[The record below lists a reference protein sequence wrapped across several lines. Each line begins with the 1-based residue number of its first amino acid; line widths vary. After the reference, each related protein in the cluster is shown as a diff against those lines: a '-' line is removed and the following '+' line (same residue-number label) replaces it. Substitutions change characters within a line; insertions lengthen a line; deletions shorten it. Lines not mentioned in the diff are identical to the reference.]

1 MSGRVL
7 LVGAGPGDPDLLT
20 VRALRE
26 LERADVLLYDA
37 LLDPAILSLAPAHCE
52 RIDVGK
58 RGDGTKGVAQDKI
71 ADLMIEKA
79 RAGKR
84 VVRLK
89 GGDPFVFGRGGEEA
103 SRLAGAGIP
112 FEVVPGISSA
122 IAVPAYAGIPVT
134 DRRLSS
140 SVAIITGHR
149 GKDDHDH
156 RIDWEGL
163 ARSAET
169 LVILM
174 GTAWVEDIVAR
185 LVAGGRDPATPAAA
199 IERGSTPQ
207 QRVVVARLQDLPA
220 RVRASGLKAPTV
232 IVVGRVVE
240 FREHVAWF
248 ERLPLFG
255 RRVLVARA
263 LGQGG
268 ELALELRRRAAQP
281 VAVPLLELVPAA
293 DPAALEAVLARAS
306 SYDWIVYT
314 SANAVRFA
322 TPAGGAAARTR
333 VACIGEATARAARAA
348 GLRVD
353 LVPAGES
360 TPERLGEALAATG
373 ELAGRRVLFPRA
385 ERARETLIRALE
397 ARGARVDAVEAY
409 RTRVPEGAG
418 ARLSA
423 ELARGLDAVALTSPS
438 TVAHLFALLSREE
451 QEALCARAVF
461 ACIGPTT
468 ADALATALGGRAARV
483 CTAPLQTS
491 SALVDA
497 LERKFAVEHAEEHV
511 EEHVEGSDGLS

>member
-37 LLDPAILSLAPAHCE
+37 LIEPAILSLAPAACE

-58 RGDGTKGVAQDKI
+58 RGDGTKGIAQDKI
-71 ADLMIEKA
+71 TDLMIEKA

-103 SRLAGAGIP
+103 TQLRAAGIA

-122 IAVPAYAGIPVT
+122 LAVPAYAGIPVT

-140 SVAIITGHR
+140 SVAIVTGHR
-149 GKDDHDH
+149 GKDVRDE

-199 IERGSTPQ
+199 IARGSTPQ

-220 RVRASGLKAPTV
+220 RMRAAGLTAPTV
-232 IVVGRVVE
+232 IVIGRVVE

-255 RRVLVARA
+255 RRVLIPRA
-263 LGQGG
+263 VGQGA
-268 ELALELRRRAAQP
+268 ELALELRRRAAEP
-281 VAVPLLELVPAA
+281 VAVPLLEVLPAL
-293 DPAALEAVLARAS
+293 DLAALDAALARAS
-306 SYDWIVYT
+306 DYDWIVYT
-314 SANAVRFA
+314 SANAARFA
-322 TPAGGAAARTR
+322 TPRADALTRTR
-333 VACIGEATARAARAA
+333 VACIGRATERAARAA

-360 TPERLGEALAATG
+360 TPERLAEALAASG
-373 ELAGRRVLFPRA
+373 ELAGLRILLPRA
-385 ERARETLIRALE
+385 ERARETLGRALE
-397 ARGARVDAVEAY
+397 ARGARVDAVPAY
-409 RTRVPEGAG
+409 RTRAPAGAG
-418 ARLSA
+418 ASLSA
-423 ELARGLDAVALTSPS
+423 ELARGLDAVVLTSPS
-438 TVAHLFALLSREE
+438 TVAHLFELLSPPE
-451 QEALCARAVF
+451 QQVLCERAVF

-468 ADALATALGGRAARV
+468 SESLAAALGGRPARV
-483 CTAPLQTS
+483 CTAGLQTTI
-491 SALVDA
+491 ALVDA
-497 LERKFAVEHAEEHV
+497 LERMFAEE
-511 EEHVEGSDGLS
+511 SNALS

>member
-1 MSGRVL
+1 VSGRVY

-26 LERADVLLYDA
+26 LERAEVLLYDA
-37 LLDPAILSLAPAHCE
+37 LIDPAILLLAPADCE

-103 SRLAGAGIP
+103 TRLRGAAIP
-112 FEVVPGISSA
+112 FEIVPGITSA

-140 SVAIITGHR
+140 SVAVVTGHR
-149 GKDDHDH
+149 GKDAHDH

-169 LVILM
+169 LVVLM
-174 GTAWVEDIVAR
+174 GTAWLEDIVAR
-185 LVAGGRDPATPAAA
+185 IIAGGRDPATPAAA
-199 IERGSTPQ
+199 IARGSTPQ
-207 QRVVVARLQDLPA
+207 QRVIVARLQDLPA
-220 RVRASGLKAPTV
+220 RVRAAALAAPTV
-232 IVVGRVVE
+232 IVIGRVVE
-240 FREHVAWF
+240 FREHTAWF
-248 ERLPLFG
+248 EHLPLFG
-255 RRVLVARA
+255 RRVLVGRA
-263 LGQGG
+263 EGQGS
-268 ELALELRRRAAQP
+268 ELALELRRRAAEP
-281 VAVPLLELVPAA
+281 VSVPLLELAPPEDERPLAA
-293 DPAALEAVLARAS
+293 ALARAAE
-306 SYDWIVYT
+306 YDWIVYT

-322 TPAGGAAARTR
+322 TPKGDAAARGR

-360 TPERLGEALAATG
+360 SPERLAEALAAAG
-373 ELAGRRVLFPRA
+373 ALDGRRVLVPRSG
-385 ERARETLIRALE
+385 RARDTLVRALE
-397 ARGARVDAVEAY
+397 SRGARVDAVEAY
-409 RTRVPEGAG
+409 RTIAPEGAG
-418 ARLSA
+418 EALRA

-438 TVAHLFALLSREE
+438 TVAHLFALLAAEE
-451 QEALCARAVF
+451 LDALRASAVF
-461 ACIGPTT
+461 ACIGATT
-468 ADALATALGGRAARV
+468 TEALAAALAGRPARV
-483 CTAPLQTS
+483 CTAALQTS

-497 LERKFAVEHAEEHV
+497 LERELAED
-511 EEHVEGSDGLS
+511 SDGLS

>member
-37 LLDPAILSLAPAHCE
+37 LIDPAILLLAPAACE

-71 ADLMIEKA
+71 ADLLIEKA

-103 SRLAGAGIP
+103 SRLRAAGIP

-122 IAVPAYAGIPVT
+122 IAVPAYAGIPIT

-140 SVAIITGHR
+140 SVAVVTGHR
-149 GKDDHDH
+149 GKDEHDH

-169 LVILM
+169 LVVLM
-174 GTAWVEDIVAR
+174 GTAWLEDIVAR
-185 LVAGGRDPATPAAA
+185 IIAGGRDPATPAAA
-199 IERGSTPQ
+199 IARGSTPQ
-207 QRVVVARLQDLPA
+207 QRVIVARLRDLPA
-220 RVRASGLKAPTV
+220 RVRAAELAAPTV
-232 IVVGRVVE
+232 VVVGPVVE
-240 FREHVAWF
+240 FREHAAWF

-263 LGQGG
+263 EAQGP
-268 ELALELRRRAAQP
+268 ELALELRRRAAEP
-281 VAVPLLELVPAA
+281 VRVPLLEFAPSARPERLA
-293 DPAALEAVLARAS
+293 AALAQAS
-306 SYDWIVYT
+306 SYDWLVYT

-322 TPAGGAAARTR
+322 APGAGALGRAR
-333 VACIGEATARAARAA
+333 VACIGEATAGAARDA

-353 LVPAGES
+353 LVPPGES
-360 TPERLGEALAATG
+360 TPEQLAAALAAAG
-373 ELAGRRVLFPRA
+373 ELRGARLLLPRA
-385 ERARETLIRALE
+385 ERAREALPRALE
-397 ARGARVDAVEAY
+397 ALGARVDAVEAY
-409 RTRVPEGAG
+409 RTRTPDDAG
-418 ARLSA
+418 AKLRA
-423 ELARGLDAVALTSPS
+423 ELALGLDAVLLTSPS
-438 TVAHLFALLSREE
+438 TVEHLFALLSPAE
-451 QEALCARAVF
+451 QAGLCERAVL

-468 ADALATALGGRAARV
+468 AAALETALAGRTART
-483 CTAPLQTS
+483 CTAALQTGA
-491 SALVDA
+491 ALVDA
-497 LERKFAVEHAEEHV
+497 LERELEEDR
-511 EEHVEGSDGLS
+511 DGVS

>member
-1 MSGRVL
+1 LSGRVL

-37 LLDPAILSLAPAHCE
+37 LIEPAILSLAPVACE

-58 RGDGTKGVAQDKI
+58 RGDGTKGIAQDKI
-71 ADLMIEKA
+71 TDLMIEKA

-103 SRLAGAGIP
+103 TQLRAAGIP

-122 IAVPAYAGIPVT
+122 LAVPAYAGIPVT

-140 SVAIITGHR
+140 SVAIVTGHR
-149 GKDDHDH
+149 GKEAHDQ

-185 LVAGGRDPATPAAA
+185 VVAGGRDPATPSAA
-199 IERGSTPQ
+199 IARGSTPQ

-220 RVRASGLKAPTV
+220 RVRAAGLEAPTV
-232 IVVGRVVE
+232 IVIGRVVE

-263 LGQGG
+263 LGQGDA
-268 ELALELRRRAAQP
+268 LALELRRRAAEP
-281 VAVPLLELVPAA
+281 VAVPLLEVLPPSDV
-293 DPAALEAVLARAS
+293 AALDAALARAS
-306 SYDWIVYT
+306 AYDWIVYT
-314 SANAVRFA
+314 SANAVRNA
-322 TPAGGAAARTR
+322 IPRADALARTR
-333 VACIGEATARAARAA
+333 VACIGPATASAARES

-353 LVPAGES
+353 LVPPGES
-360 TPERLGEALAATG
+360 TPERLAEALAAVG
-373 ELAGRRVLFPRA
+373 ELSGLRVLLPRA
-385 ERARETLIRALE
+385 ERARETLADALV
-397 ARGARVDAVEAY
+397 ARGARVDAVVAY
-409 RTRVPEGAG
+409 RTRLPEGAS
-418 ARLSA
+418 ARLSEA
-423 ELARGLDAVALTSPS
+423 IERGLDAVVLTSPS
-438 TVAHLFALLSREE
+438 TVAHLFELLSPAE
-451 QEALCARAVF
+451 QQALCARAVF

-468 ADALATALGGRAARV
+468 AEALADALGGRPARV
-483 CTAPLQTS
+483 CTATLQTTI
-491 SALVDA
+491 ALVDA
-497 LERKFAVEHAEEHV
+497 LEGALAEEHAEESN
-511 EEHVEGSDGLS
+511 GFS

>member
-1 MSGRVL
+1 MSGRVY

-26 LERADVLLYDA
+26 LERAEVLLYDA
-37 LLDPAILSLAPAHCE
+37 LIDPAILLLAPADCE

-71 ADLMIEKA
+71 ADLLIEKA

-103 SRLAGAGIP
+103 TRLRGAGIP
-112 FEVVPGISSA
+112 FEVVPGITSA

-140 SVAIITGHR
+140 SVAVVTGHR
-149 GKDDHDH
+149 GKDEHDH

-169 LVILM
+169 LVVLM
-174 GTAWVEDIVAR
+174 GTAWLEDIVAR
-185 LVAGGRDPATPAAA
+185 IIAGGRDPATPAAA
-199 IERGSTPQ
+199 IARGSTPQ

-220 RVRASGLKAPTV
+220 RVRAAALAAPTV
-232 IVVGRVVE
+232 IVIGRVVE
-240 FREHVAWF
+240 FREHAAWF

-263 LGQGG
+263 EGQAS
-268 ELALELRRRAAQP
+268 ELVLELRRRAAEP
-281 VAVPLLELVPAA
+281 VTVPLLEFAPPVPREPLAA
-293 DPAALEAVLARAS
+293 ALARAAE
-306 SYDWIVYT
+306 YDWIVYT

-322 TPAGGAAARTR
+322 TPKRDAAARAR

-353 LVPAGES
+353 VVPEGES
-360 TPERLGEALAATG
+360 SPERLAAALAATG
-373 ELAGRRVLFPRA
+373 ELAGRRVFFPRSG
-385 ERARETLIRALE
+385 RARDDLVRALE
-397 ARGARVDAVEAY
+397 SRGARVDAVEAY
-409 RTRVPEGAG
+409 RALVPAG
-418 ARLSA
+418 AADALRA

-438 TVAHLFALLSREE
+438 TVAHLFDGLAPAELET
-451 QEALCARAVF
+451 LCAGAIF
-461 ACIGPTT
+461 ACIGATT
-468 ADALATALGGRAARV
+468 ADALATALAGRPARV
-483 CTAPLQTS
+483 CTAALQTAN
-491 SALVDA
+491 ALVDV
-497 LERKFAVEHAEEHV
+497 LEREFEED
-511 EEHVEGSDGLS
+511 SDGLS

>member
-1 MSGRVL
+1 MNGRVH

-26 LERADVLLYDA
+26 IERAEVLLYDA
-37 LLDPAILSLAPAHCE
+37 LLDPLILALAPASCE

-103 SRLAGAGIP
+103 SRLRAAGIE
-112 FEVVPGISSA
+112 FEVVPGITSA

-140 SVAIITGHR
+140 SVAIVTGHR
-149 GKDDHDH
+149 GKEAHDH

-169 LVILM
+169 LVVLM
-174 GTAWVEDIVAR
+174 GTAWIEDIVAR
-185 LVAGGRDPATPAAA
+185 LIGGGLDPATPAAA
-199 IERGSTPQ
+199 ISRGSTPRQ
-207 QRVVVARLQDLPA
+207 QVVLARLRELPA
-220 RVRASGLKAPTV
+220 RMRAAQLEPPTV

-240 FREHVAWF
+240 FRERVGWY

-263 LGQGG
+263 HEQAV
-268 ELALELRRRAAQP
+268 ELALELRRRAAEP
-281 VAVPLLELVPAA
+281 VLVPLLELVPAA
-293 DPAALEAVLARAS
+293 DPAALATALSGAS
-306 SYDWIVYT
+306 GYDWIVYT

-322 TPAGGAAARTR
+322 SPDPASLGRTR
-333 VACIGEATARAARAA
+333 VACIGAATAQAAREA

-353 LVPAGES
+353 VVPEGES
-360 TPERLGEALAATG
+360 TPERLAEALAAAG
-373 ELAGRRVLFPRA
+373 PLDGRRVLFPRA
-385 ERARETLIRALE
+385 ARGREALVDALA

-409 RTRVPEGAG
+409 CTRTPDGADR
-418 ARLSA
+418 ALREA
-423 ELARGLDAVALTSPS
+423 LAPGLDAVVLTSPS
-438 TVAHLFALLSREE
+438 TVVHLFERLSPTERD
-451 QEALCARAVF
+451 ALCARAVF

-468 ADALATALGGRAARV
+468 SAALARALSGRPARTCV
-483 CTAPLQTS
+483 SELQTS
-491 SALVDA
+491 SALVDS
-497 LERKFAVEHAEEHV
+497 LERAFAEDA
-511 EEHVEGSDGLS
+511 DGLS

>member
-1 MSGRVL
+1 VSGRVL

-26 LERADVLLYDA
+26 LERAEVVLYDA
-37 LLDPAILSLAPAHCE
+37 LIDPAILLLVPEGCE

-71 ADLMIEKA
+71 ADLLIEKA

-103 SRLAGAGIP
+103 TRLRAAGIP

-140 SVAIITGHR
+140 SVAVVTGHR
-149 GKDDHDH
+149 GKDEHDH

-163 ARSAET
+163 SRSAET

-174 GTAWVEDIVAR
+174 GTAWLEDIVAR
-185 LVAGGRDPATPAAA
+185 VIAGGRDPATPAAA
-199 IERGSTPQ
+199 IARGSTPQ
-207 QRVVVARLQDLPA
+207 QRVVVARLRDLPA
-220 RVRASGLKAPTV
+220 RVRAAGLAAPTV
-232 IVVGRVVE
+232 VVVGRVVE
-240 FREHVAWF
+240 FREHAAWY
-248 ERLPLFG
+248 EQLPLFG

-263 LGQGG
+263 EAQAA

-281 VAVPLLELVPAA
+281 VLVPLLEVIPSAHPDALAA
-293 DPAALEAVLARAS
+293 ALARAS
-306 SYDWIVYT
+306 EYDWIVYT

-322 TPAGGAAARTR
+322 APRLDAHARTR
-333 VACIGEATARAARAA
+333 VACIGPATARAASEA

-360 TPERLGEALAATG
+360 TPEQLARMMAATG
-373 ELAGRRVLFPRA
+373 ALAGLRVLLPRA
-385 ERARETLIRALE
+385 ERARETLPLALG
-397 ARGARVDAVEAY
+397 ALGARVDAVEAY
-409 RTRVPEGAG
+409 RTRTPEGSA
-418 ARLSA
+418 AKLTA
-423 ELARGLDAVALTSPS
+423 ELALGLDAVALTSPS
-438 TVAHLFALLSREE
+438 TVAQLF
-451 QEALCARAVF
+451 EALDPAQRETLCGSAVL

-468 ADALATALGGRAARV
+468 AEALRVALGGRAARV
-483 CTAPLQTS
+483 CTAALQTPL
-491 SALVDA
+491 ALVDA
-497 LERKFAVEHAEEHV
+497 LERELAE
-511 EEHVEGSDGLS
+511 DANGLS

>member
-1 MSGRVL
+1 MSGRVY

-26 LERADVLLYDA
+26 LERAEVLLYDA
-37 LLDPAILSLAPAHCE
+37 LIDPAILLLAPAGCE

-103 SRLAGAGIP
+103 TRLRGAGVP
-112 FEVVPGISSA
+112 FEIVPGITSA

-140 SVAIITGHR
+140 SVAVVTGHR
-149 GKDDHDH
+149 GKDEHDH

-169 LVILM
+169 LVVLM
-174 GTAWVEDIVAR
+174 GTAWLEDIVAR
-185 LVAGGRDPATPAAA
+185 IIAGGRDPATPAAA
-199 IERGSTPQ
+199 IARGSTPQ

-220 RVRASGLKAPTV
+220 RVRAAALAAPTV
-232 IVVGRVVE
+232 IVIGRVVE
-240 FREHVAWF
+240 FREHTAWF
-248 ERLPLFG
+248 EHLPLFG

-263 LGQGG
+263 EGQGS
-268 ELALELRRRAAQP
+268 ELALELRRRAAEP
-281 VAVPLLELVPAA
+281 VSVPLLELVPPENRAALAATLERAA
-293 DPAALEAVLARAS
+293 D
-306 SYDWIVYT
+306 YDWIVYS

-322 TPAGGAAARTR
+322 TPRSDALARTR

-360 TPERLGEALAATG
+360 SPERLVESLAAAG
-373 ELAGRRVLFPRA
+373 EVEGRRFLFPHSA
-385 ERARETLIRALE
+385 SARETLVRELE
-397 ARGARVDAVEAY
+397 SLGARVDAVEAY
-409 RTRVPEGAG
+409 RTVVPEGAG
-418 ARLSA
+418 QALRA

-438 TVAHLFALLSREE
+438 TVAHLFGLLAPAEV
-451 QEALCARAVF
+451 EALCARAVF
-461 ACIGPTT
+461 VCIGATT
-468 ADALATALGGRAARV
+468 ADALAAALAGRPARV
-483 CTAPLQTS
+483 RTAALQTS

-497 LERKFAVEHAEEHV
+497 LESELAEDP
-511 EEHVEGSDGLS
+511 DGLS